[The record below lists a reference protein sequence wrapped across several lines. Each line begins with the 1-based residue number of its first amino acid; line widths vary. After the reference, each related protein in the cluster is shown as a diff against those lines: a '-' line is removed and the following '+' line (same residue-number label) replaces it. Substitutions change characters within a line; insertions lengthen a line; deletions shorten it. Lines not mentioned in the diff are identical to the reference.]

1 MALAASVRVT
11 FKDAKNKSS
20 FTKIRIPSSLSV
32 AQFTGFAVAAAQ
44 VLLNLSTCRITKVG
58 VYVGVDLSS
67 WTIKAAPA
75 LLSDVEQKA
84 LFMFDTAATGFLAK
98 VMLPAIN
105 ENISFSTSDII
116 DTADATVI
124 AFVTAMETGAGG
136 LSPVKACDSRGNDV
150 TALRSGRELFQR
162 R

>member
-1 MALAASVRVT
+1 MPLAANVRIS
-11 FKDAKNKSS
+11 FKDGKNKAS
-20 FTKIRIPSSLSV
+20 FTKIRIPASLAV
-32 AQFTGFAVAAAQ
+32 AEFVGFAVAAAQ

-67 WTIKAAPA
+67 FTIKAAPA

-84 LFMFDTAATGFLAK
+84 QFIFDTAETGFSARCII
-98 VMLPAIN
+98 PAIN

-116 DTADATVI
+116 DTADAQVI
-124 AFVTAMETGAGG
+124 AFVTMMETGAGS
-136 LSPVKACDSRGNDV
+136 LSPAKACDSRGNDI
-150 TALRSGRELFQR
+150 TALRSTRELFQR